1 MEIFLQYLITPLIA
15 AHHCD
20 KALRDWLLKTEN
32 AKEDKEED
40 EFEGLGSLLQ
50 S

>member
-1 MEIFLQYLITPLIA
+1 MEIFLQYIIMPLIA

-20 KALRDWLLKTEN
+20 KASRDWLLQTEKV
-32 AKEDKEED
+32 KEDKEE
-40 EFEGLGSLLQ
+40 EEEEGFGSLLQ

>member
-1 MEIFLQYLITPLIA
+1 MEIFLQYLIMPLIA

-20 KALRDWLLKTEN
+20 KVSRDWLLETEN

-40 EFEGLGSLLQ
+40 EDEGLWSLL
-50 S
+50 

>member
-20 KALRDWLLKTEN
+20 KASRDWLTEIEN
-32 AKEDKEED
+32 AKEEKEGDED
-40 EFEGLGSLLQ
+40 EGLWYLL
-50 S
+50 

>member
-1 MEIFLQYLITPLIA
+1 MEICLQYIIMPLIA
-15 AHHCD
+15 AHYCD
-20 KALRDWLLKTEN
+20 KALRDWLHQIEN

-40 EFEGLGSLLQ
+40 EDEGFGSLLQ